1 MEEETKFHWA
11 EGMKYVLEGIKAL
24 LVLNGAATVSILTF
38 VGNTKSKSELLIY
51 AMTCFAVG
59 AATGPIAFWLAYL
72 TQLNYGNS
80 SRTGGGW
87 VSAKKFHFGTYG
99 AVGIGLLLFL
109 SGIALASCGL
119 LSQNQ

>member
-1 MEEETKFHWA
+1 MEDETKFHWA

-24 LVLNGAATVSILTF
+24 FVLNGAATVSILTF
-38 VGNTKSKSELLIY
+38 VGNTKSKSEFLIY

-59 AATGPIAFWLAYL
+59 AVTGPIAFWLAYL

-80 SRTGGGW
+80 SRNGENW
-87 VSAKKFHFGTYG
+87 DSAKKFHFGTYG
-99 AVGIGLLLFL
+99 AVGFGLLLFL

-119 LSQNQ
+119 LRQNQ